1 MMKYTKFVIK
11 NKLFKKP
18 TIEIPEEVLCKCV
31 PVKSDS
37 KDKTIYI
44 GICPGHME
52 LRAKLPPV
60 DDSVANISLYPKSEK
75 ACTYKEVLGFFSFR
89 GDIFYRVKG
98 SAGKSVK
105 TGSSFTDFIKEKYPD
120 EFGKCKVSDISALE
134 VMPLEAR

>member
-1 MMKYTKFVIK
+1 MKYTKVVIK

-37 KDKTIYI
+37 KDKTIYV
-44 GICPGHME
+44 GSYPGYLE

-60 DDSVANISLYPKSEK
+60 DESVANIPLYFGSSKS
-75 ACTYKEVLGFFSFR
+75 CTYKEVLGFFSFR

-105 TGSSFTDFIKEKYPD
+105 TGAAFTDFIKEKYPD
-120 EFGKCKVSDISALE
+120 EFGKCKVSDISVLE
-134 VMPLEAR
+134 VMPLETR